1 MAENWKK
8 WKEQDNIKIYPKGSL
23 IQGKNGEIPAQYPL
37 VEFVEYEW
45 YKEQEENLNVTLIPN
60 NETPNNK
67 TEEITF
73 FVRDALKNDFTGTY
87 TKDPQFSEDLD
98 QQGLEVY
105 RYSMY
110 AS

>member
-1 MAENWKK
+1 VEGTG
-8 WKEQDNIKIYPKGSL
+8 DNIKIYPKGSML
-23 IQGKNGEIPAQYPL
+23 MVKNGEVPAQYPL

-45 YKEQEENLNVTLIPN
+45 NKEQKENLNVTLIPN
-60 NETPNNK
+60 NETPDNG

-73 FVRDALKNDFTGTY
+73 FVRTTLKNDLTGTY

-105 RYSMY
+105 KYSMY
-110 AS
+110 MS